1 MTTTERRE
9 AILKLL
15 CKRRFETRLIIAE
28 EFEVSERTID
38 RDLFIL
44 SQKYPIYL
52 KAGRYGGVHIADWF
66 NLYTVKLN
74 PRQIVLLEKLLETLR
89 GKDRET
95 MLAILKQCR

>member
-15 CKRRFETRLIIAE
+15 CKRRFETRQIIAE
-28 EFEVSERTID
+28 EFGVATRTID
-38 RDLFIL
+38 RDLYIL

-52 KAGRYGGVHIADWF
+52 KAGHNGGVYIAEWF

-95 MLAILKQCR
+95 MLTIIRQCK